1 MTTEDMINLQS
12 VWTKPWRS
20 STTKLLCGLSCENQS
35 PATRFQLVDDIF
47 SPSPNLNRSNNT
59 IVIID
64 TSNLINRV
72 GGLIGIATVLVAI
85 ADFLKGD
92 VMHCLLIVAI
102 VLLVIGLVMLERSP

>member
-1 MTTEDMINLQS
+1 
-12 VWTKPWRS
+12 
-20 STTKLLCGLSCENQS
+20 
-35 PATRFQLVDDIF
+35 
-47 SPSPNLNRSNNT
+47 
-59 IVIID
+59 
-64 TSNLINRV
+64 V